1 MSRTPDAIPRFRR
14 YGEQTGD
21 AELQPVHVEPIP
33 VRSRLHN
40 WEIRPHRHDGL
51 HHLFLM
57 TAGGGLVSI
66 DGVQRGFRAPALV
79 VVPAPM
85 VHGFSYQPDS
95 DGQVLTALEPVLAG
109 VPAGLME
116 PPMLAAIRTPSVIGL
131 NDRPEEL
138 ESLRQGFVGIE
149 RELRSTA
156 PGRTGA
162 VAAHLVLILVT
173 IARLDL
179 AGDADA
185 ARPSRMGRART
196 PGPAALVD
204 RFRQAIDRHFGEHWT
219 VGAYARALGVTESR
233 LNTACRRVAG

>member
-95 DGQVLTALEPVLAG
+95 DGQVLTALEPALAG

-116 PPMLAAIRTPSVIGL
+116 PPMLAAIRTPSVIG
-131 NDRPEEL
+131 
-138 ESLRQGFVGIE
+138 SM
-149 RELRSTA
+149 
-156 PGRTGA
+156 
-162 VAAHLVLILVT
+162 
-173 IARLDL
+173 
-179 AGDADA
+179 
-185 ARPSRMGRART
+185 ARPGGRRARAQASPGSSGKCGP
-196 PGPAALVD
+196 PGP
-204 RFRQAIDRHFGEHWT
+204 G
-219 VGAYARALGVTESR
+219 GA
-233 LNTACRRVAG
+233 